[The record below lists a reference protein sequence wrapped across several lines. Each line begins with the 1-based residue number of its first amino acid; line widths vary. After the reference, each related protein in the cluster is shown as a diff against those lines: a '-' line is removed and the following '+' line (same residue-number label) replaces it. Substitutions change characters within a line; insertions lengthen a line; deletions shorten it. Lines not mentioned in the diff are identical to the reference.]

1 MINDDSNIA
10 MSMINLGDP
19 TGDFVTLSPELC
31 VFIYAFFKPIT
42 APTELVSQAVPQV
55 EFPHFTATNK
65 FLPPDFSL
73 CQDNADVWIFSLK
86 LRPPLLG
93 FGICAIQTQRR
104 GDQLPLQ
111 PPYIKFPNLLF
122 WVAAKAWQIYTLQH
136 RWPSQRFRQWQVTV
150 KASKTRAM
158 SLRETSTKAEQTV
171 PTECVSCI
179 GETSKALQILAVVM
193 WSYVMLSAIRFLYD
207 FKSKTFWFVY

>member
-19 TGDFVTLSPELC
+19 TGDFVTLSPELP

-55 EFPHFTATNK
+55 EFPHFTATNN

-93 FGICAIQTQRR
+93 FGICAIQTQRC

-111 PPYIKFPNLLF
+111 PPYIKCWGVRVFLP
-122 WVAAKAWQIYTLQH
+122 AACSCPKCQGRIST
-136 RWPSQRFRQWQVTV
+136 TM
-150 KASKTRAM
+150 SKG
-158 SLRETSTKAEQTV
+158 S
-171 PTECVSCI
+171 
-179 GETSKALQILAVVM
+179 
-193 WSYVMLSAIRFLYD
+193 
-207 FKSKTFWFVY
+207 